1 MNNKIGQ
8 PKNFIPA
15 MEPDIMIQIM
25 SRFRISKR
33 KKEKIPIK
41 EKAELKTKIK
51 YIKHTVKNQ
60 YMYLEYI
67 PDISFALKIFPI
79 LIN

>member
-1 MNNKIGQ
+1 
-8 PKNFIPA
+8 

-51 YIKHTVKNQ
+51 YIKHTVKN
-60 YMYLEYI
+60 
-67 PDISFALKIFPI
+67 
-79 LIN
+79 